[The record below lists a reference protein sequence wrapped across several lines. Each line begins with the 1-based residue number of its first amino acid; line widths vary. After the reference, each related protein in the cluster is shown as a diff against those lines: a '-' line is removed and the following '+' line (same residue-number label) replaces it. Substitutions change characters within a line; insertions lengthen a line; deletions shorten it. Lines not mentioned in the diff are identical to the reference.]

1 MGRLSRVGVIRLALR
16 EQVAIY
22 RANNKEISKLLCY
35 YTASKAFCKYPKVP
49 IFEKNFRHKCA
60 M

>member
-1 MGRLSRVGVIRLALR
+1 MDRLSRVGVIRLALR
-16 EQVAIY
+16 DKGVIY
-22 RANNKEISKLLCY
+22 RANNLEISGLLCY
-35 YTASKAFCKYPKVP
+35 YTASAAFCKYPKVP